1 MEDKA
6 KTSSKSQRRF
16 GSGRPRGRG
25 KGPRERE
32 QKEFDQKILDL
43 ARVTRVTAGGK
54 RMRFRATVVVG
65 DHKGR
70 VGVGTAKGVDVA
82 AAVDKAYAQAKRR
95 ILSVP
100 LRRETIPHAVKAS
113 YGSAMVLLK
122 PAPVGTGLKSGGA
135 VRVVLELAGV
145 PNVVSKILNSKN
157 KINIA
162 RATMKGLESLRR
174 A

>member
-1 MEDKA
+1 MEEK
-6 KTSSKSQRRF
+6 KTASSKPQRRSQA
-16 GSGRPRGRG
+16 GRGRG
-25 KGPRERE
+25 KGHRERE

-54 RMRFRATVVVG
+54 RMRFRATVVAG

-82 AAVDKAYAQAKRR
+82 AAVEKAYLQAKRH

-100 LRRETIPHAVKAS
+100 LKHGTIPHAVETR
-113 YGSAMVLLK
+113 YGSAHVLLK
-122 PAPVGTGLKSGGA
+122 PAPVGTGIKSGGA

-174 A
+174 T